1 MREKKN
7 TYWKRDKIR
16 SRTKWKRTNERSKE
30 WTTHKR
36 TNTSWYSSVFLCVNW
51 YEFLYFFSHAA
62 LDRRV
67 LVCMCARLISP
78 IEHFLVLIVC
88 CHCWCYLLSQT
99 LVLTTEHILSMSDD
113 FPIKK
118 LVRWRTLY
126 THARTN
132 TYTAKSWRG
141 SKQNVN
147 NKFVRRFFF
156 ALAHRKTLLF
166 VERAI
171 IFVVSKKMRYFHSMN
186 PLESMKRSNF
196 MRTLHTDIL
205 CVFYNRFSLWLF
217 LKPPTK
223 R

>member
-1 MREKKN
+1 MHAENTRSSHIYLLNTFVEVQNNQMRERKN

-126 THARTN
+126 THTHTSRTH
-132 TYTAKSWRG
+132 T
-141 SKQNVN
+141 
-147 NKFVRRFFF
+147 
-156 ALAHRKTLLF
+156 H
-166 VERAI
+166 I
-171 IFVVSKKMRYFHSMN
+171 HSKK
-186 PLESMKRSNF
+186 LTGVKTKCKQQIRS
-196 MRTLHTDIL
+196 
-205 CVFYNRFSLWLF
+205 
-217 LKPPTK
+217 
-223 R
+223 